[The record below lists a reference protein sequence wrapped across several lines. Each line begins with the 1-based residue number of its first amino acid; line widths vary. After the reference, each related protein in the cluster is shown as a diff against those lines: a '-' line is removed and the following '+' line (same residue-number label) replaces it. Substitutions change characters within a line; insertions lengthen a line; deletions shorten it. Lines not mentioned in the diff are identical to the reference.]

1 MAKNKINMKKNVKK
15 GLPSTQEFLEIME
28 IKDDVTIMKD
38 GGLRAVILVSSINFA
53 LKGEDEQN
61 AIIQAYVSFLN
72 SLEYPLQIVIQSR
85 RLDIDNYLEKLKT
98 REKEQTNELLR
109 MQTADYRQY
118 VSELLELG
126 EIMSKKFYIV
136 VPYNP
141 FSDKKKGFFNRLL
154 ELFSA
159 PKTIR
164 LKTERFLHH
173 RNELLKRVE
182 FLISSLN
189 SISLSAIMLDTQG
202 LIELYYNTFNPETA
216 KQQKLMDVGKLR
228 IEE

>member
-1 MAKNKINMKKNVKK
+1 MKNNKKKNI
-15 GLPSTQEFLEIME
+15 SASQDFLDIMG
-28 IKDDVTIMKD
+28 IRDDTVIMKD
-38 GGLRAVILVSSINFA
+38 GSLRAVILVSSINFA

-61 AIIQAYVSFLN
+61 AIIQAYISFLN

-85 RLDIDNYLEKLKT
+85 RLDIDNYIEKLKR

-109 MQTADYRQY
+109 MQTTDYRQY
-118 VSELLELG
+118 VTELLELG
-126 EIMSKKFYIV
+126 EIMSKKFFII

-141 FSDKKKGFFNRLL
+141 LSDKKKNFINRFL
-154 ELFSA
+154 EIFSA
-159 PKTIR
+159 PKLIR
-164 LKTERFLHH
+164 LKTERFIHH
-173 RNELLKRVE
+173 RNELIKRTE
-182 FLISSLN
+182 SIISGLN
-189 SISLSAIMLDTQG
+189 SMSLSAIMLDTQS